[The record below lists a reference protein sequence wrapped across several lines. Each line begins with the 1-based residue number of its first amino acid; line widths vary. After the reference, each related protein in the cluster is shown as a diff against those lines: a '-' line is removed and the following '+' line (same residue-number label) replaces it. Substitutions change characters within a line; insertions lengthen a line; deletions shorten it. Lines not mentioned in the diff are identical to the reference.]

1 MNKTKELLRE
11 LQKLNII
18 ERQANHLHVAT
29 LKLLMHL
36 MNIHS
41 HHTHHCQI
49 KLSIKFE
56 ELFKSW
62 HLTILCSHQKNFFL
76 LCLLPL
82 LVFQNIWWCNIS

>member
-41 HHTHHCQI
+41 HHYSS
-49 KLSIKFE
+49 LSNKIIYK
-56 ELFKSW
+56 
-62 HLTILCSHQKNFFL
+62 I
-76 LCLLPL
+76 
-82 LVFQNIWWCNIS
+82 